1 MLTPTC
7 MPGTTALLRRWPAVA
22 TRLPRVLLV
31 DAPTPVAP
39 LGRLGAARG
48 IPRLWI
54 KRDDRTSTVYGG
66 NKPRKLELLLGAA
79 RARGHRAVLTF
90 GGIGTHHGL
99 ATAACARAVGMRT
112 VLVLIPQ
119 PVTPHVRHCLLTD
132 HALGAELHLA
142 SGIPDVVRRGLGLL
156 ARGRWRGEPLAII
169 PTGGSSALGT
179 LGYVDAALELAE
191 QIAAGNLPEPDA
203 IFVPLGSGGTV
214 AGLVLGLRL
223 AGLRTRVVGVL
234 VTDILPPSPRRLR
247 ALARA
252 AARRLA
258 PDVAMP
264 PLALDDF
271 EIDRDFVGPAY
282 GAPTEAA
289 EAARALAADLE
300 DVALETTYTGK
311 CLAALLAR
319 AGTDRWRGRT
329 LLFWNTFS
337 SVDPA
342 ATLGPL
348 PDWRT
353 LPAPF
358 HRFFADA

>member
-1 MLTPTC
+1 MS
-7 MPGTTALLRRWPAVA
+7 ALLRRWPALA
-22 TRLPRVLLV
+22 ARLPRVALV
-31 DAPTPVAP
+31 DEPTPVAP
-39 LGRLGAARG
+39 LARLGNARG
-48 IPRLWI
+48 VRDLWI
-54 KRDDRTSTVYGG
+54 KRDDRTSAVYGG
-66 NKPRKLELLLGAA
+66 NKPRKLEWLLGAA
-79 RARGHRAVLTF
+79 RAAQARGVITF

-142 SGIPDVVRRGLGLL
+142 SGVADVVRRGLVLL
-156 ARGRWRGEPLAII
+156 ARARWQGEPLAVI

-179 LGYVDAALELAE
+179 IGYVDAALELAE
-191 QIAAGNLPEPDA
+191 QVAAGAMPEPDA

-252 AARRLA
+252 TARRLA
-258 PDVAMP
+258 PEVTPP

-271 EIDRDFVGPAY
+271 AIDRDFVGPAY

-289 EAARALAADLE
+289 EAARALARELE

-319 AGTDRWRGRT
+319 AAEPPWRDRT

-342 ATLGPL
+342 DALGPL

-353 LPAPF
+353 LPAAF
-358 HRFFADA
+358 HRFFRDDVLAVAS